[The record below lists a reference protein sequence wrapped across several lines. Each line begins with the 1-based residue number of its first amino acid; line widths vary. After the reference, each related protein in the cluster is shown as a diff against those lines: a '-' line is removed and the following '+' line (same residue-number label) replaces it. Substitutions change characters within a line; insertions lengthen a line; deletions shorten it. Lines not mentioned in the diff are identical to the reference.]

1 MKKPLK
7 TCTPTHPERY
17 GTLSAPSSNTY
28 AFSADGLRKA
38 RYSVKWK
45 SSEGKLVLKITDD
58 VTVRICPF
66 LTNVLIPLWGRTIV
80 HCVETCMQCLKF
92 KTHSS
97 IFLGRFEA
105 LNRSLIQKMMNT
117 RPPPP
122 PAAAAAQVVPATIS
136 TSQPQAAAGSK
147 SSSTPTASTGGGVK
161 KKKGKKK

>member
-28 AFSADGLRKA
+28 AFSADGLRKT

-80 HCVETCMQCLKF
+80 HCVDQPRNMHAVSKIQNSFVHFPGPLRGTQSLSDSKDDE
-92 KTHSS
+92 HPSS
-97 IFLGRFEA
+97 
-105 LNRSLIQKMMNT
+105 T
-117 RPPPP
+117 
-122 PAAAAAQVVPATIS
+122 
-136 TSQPQAAAGSK
+136 GSCCCCA
-147 SSSTPTASTGGGVK
+147 SSSGDRFNFSAASCDRI
-161 KKKGKKK
+161 